1 MKRWKVTR
9 VEVNLQT
16 IWFNLI
22 DIHIVYLKF
31 WNFFTC
37 DVTEDTRA
45 KRSGT
50 RARRTTPVITKPSTP
65 ASC

>member
-1 MKRWKVTR
+1 MKCWIVTR
-9 VEVNLQT
+9 VELNLQT
-16 IWFNLI
+16 IWCNPI

-31 WNFFTC
+31 WNFFTS

-50 RARRTTPVITKPSTP
+50 RARRTTPVITKPSIP